1 MRNTC
6 ASASVSSPKIPEAA
20 HVFPGMEFLTARG
33 TILKTKL
40 FRCVAEMH
48 KDALL
53 HSHLDATV
61 NARVLLNIALKH
73 LAIHV
78 RTSTQF
84 TAQTIYY
91 TVLSIFGPLPDAS
104 SRERVLR
111 PPPPNGSATDSD
123 AQTTA
128 VLRELDENSGNNV
141 MVPEGML
148 EVDSTFVRL

>member
-91 TVLSIFGPLPDAS
+91 TVLPEFGPLPDAS
-104 SRERVLR
+104 SRERVWDGFSR
-111 PPPPNGSATDSD
+111 RDFSHPPLDCDPSGPCVTIVVGPASAS
-123 AQTTA
+123 
-128 VLRELDENSGNNV
+128 
-141 MVPEGML
+141 PE
-148 EVDSTFVRL
+148 RLCH